1 MTAPIGTETA
11 EAKAARSWIIA
22 KDVLI
27 KTTGF
32 PFECLEPLRAQDIT
46 ESARAL
52 LEVCRDDRFLEA
64 VMLSSP
70 DAFEQLDRWLAKNPD
85 PARFRSDDRR
95 KALLAAMYLQ
105 RFCAKNESTSFFGPV
120 FWARL
125 TDDSAVVLEQGE
137 EGAAAR
143 RAVFWSHWAAELVAD
158 RMAADPDVMPF
169 LAPVRPPNLVEREGL
184 LRGVHFVDH
193 PIQVSDMPP
202 PAAGSPQSL
211 LFKLVD
217 GNRTVQECAD
227 TLGITVAEATELLRD
242 LEAHGLVR
250 FGLDIPVGVLEPMDH
265 VRAFVATLPGEA
277 RMRWTRRCDEL
288 DGLRERFRRAE
299 GLRERRAAL
308 DATRTRFEEITGAAS
323 ARGAGG
329 HYTDRAIVLEDCLHP
344 WKRFDIGGPV
354 RDYLEDELQIA
365 LNLLFE
371 LPLARRRARAAE
383 VDRWFLDLFGRDRS
397 VPLDEVLL
405 AWSRD
410 GHAFGAQLRALD
422 GRILE
427 SGPCAISDVLHQN
440 SDRRSVNLDLAWGRE
455 RAGAVTFDTWCVA
468 GADILLGAADQDALN
483 RGDFLSV
490 IGEVHGLH
498 DQLLQ
503 GLWTDLHPNADAL
516 TSEIADIISGLSDT
530 TICDPVMWHWRK
542 TIARAPALPEVEFAG
557 RSPRPPGQFAR
568 ARDLTV
574 QHTGDRLHLHAEPL
588 GRISLTRPPL
598 RSWGDEVETLFTIF
612 TGARSLG
619 PDDGLRRVPE
629 HVNHLPRL
637 TVGRTVVHRETW
649 WLPPPPRARWRAMT
663 AENQRLGR
671 WAQQEFGLPDEVYV
685 KFAAEPKPV
694 FVDFRIPVLV
704 ELFTRF
710 WQRATTPA
718 KVVEMLP
725 DSKNLWVRDGSGRHT
740 CELRI
745 GCYQSEK

>member
-1 MTAPIGTETA
+1 MTAPVRSGAAET
-11 EAKAARSWIIA
+11 KATSSWLVA
-22 KDVLI
+22 NDVLI

-32 PFECLEPLRAQDIT
+32 PFESLASLRAQDIS
-46 ESARAL
+46 ESVRAL

-64 VMLSSP
+64 VMMSSP

-85 PARFRSDDRR
+85 PTRFRSDDRR

-125 TDDSAVVLEQGE
+125 TDDSTVTLEQGE
-137 EGAAAR
+137 AGTEAR
-143 RAVFWSHWAAELVAD
+143 RAVFWSHWAAQVIAD
-158 RMAADPDVMPF
+158 RMAADADVMPF
-169 LAPVRPPNLVEREGL
+169 LVPVRPPNLVEREGL

-193 PIQVSDMPP
+193 PIQVSDIPP
-202 PAAGSPQSL
+202 PAAGSPQSV

-217 GNRTVQECAD
+217 GNRTVQECSD
-227 TLGITVAEATELLRD
+227 TLGITVTEAAELLRG

-250 FGLDIPVGVLEPMDH
+250 LRLDIPVGMLEPMHH
-265 VRAFVATLPGEA
+265 VRTFVATLPGEA
-277 RMRWTRRCDEL
+277 RTRWTRICDEL
-288 DGLRERFRRAE
+288 DRLRERFRRAE
-299 GLRERRAAL
+299 GLRERQAAL
-308 DATRTRFEEITGAAS
+308 GATRTRFEEITGAAS
-323 ARGAGG
+323 TRGAGG
-329 HYTDRAIVLEDCLHP
+329 HYTDRAIVIEECLHT

-354 RDYLEDELQIA
+354 RDYLENELPIA

-383 VDRWFLDLFGRDRS
+383 VDRWFLHCFGSDRS

-410 GHAFGAQLRALD
+410 GHAFGTQLRALD
-422 GRILE
+422 RRVLE

-455 RAGAVTFDTWCVA
+455 RAGTVNFDTWCVA
-468 GADILLGAADQDALN
+468 GADVLLGATDQDALN

-516 TSEIADIISGLSDT
+516 TREIADIVSELSDT

-557 RSPRPPGQFAR
+557 RSPRPLGRFAR
-568 ARDLTV
+568 ARDLSV
-574 QHTGDRLHLHAEPL
+574 RHAGDRLHLYAEPL

-598 RSWGDEVETLFTIF
+598 RSWGDEVETLFTLF
-612 TGARSLG
+612 TGARSIG

-649 WLPPPPRARWRAMT
+649 WLPPPPKARWRAMT

-671 WAQQEFGLPDEVYV
+671 WAQEEFGLPDEVYV
-685 KFAAEPKPV
+685 KFSAEPKPV

-710 WQRATTPA
+710 WQRATAPA

-740 CELRI
+740 CELRV
-745 GCYQSEK
+745 GCYHSEK